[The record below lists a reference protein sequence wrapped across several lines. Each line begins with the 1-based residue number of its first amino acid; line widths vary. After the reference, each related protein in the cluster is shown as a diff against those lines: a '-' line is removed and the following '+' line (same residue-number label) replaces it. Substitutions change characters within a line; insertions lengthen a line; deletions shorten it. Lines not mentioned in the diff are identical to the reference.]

1 MLYLSKIND
10 ELGRD
15 FMGIVS
21 VNMKKIK
28 ASTNVN
34 SLLGENYRTDKDAKK
49 YDDGHRNIE
58 TDKTVDNVFLIDRP
72 EDYDHARKAKIES
85 INVQRAGRVNPKL
98 MLKNQKR
105 ALKESGELQAEAT
118 RGAVKRRKLRS
129 DTVDTIGEVVQP
141 DADFING
148 LSHDDQI
155 RFFADALAVIRD
167 NPDYFGKPETAV
179 IHFDETTPHMQVL
192 ASTLNETTLTSDAK
206 KIMGNKSKM
215 SKRQDVLAE
224 GMRAKGWDVERGMKR
239 VDNPDYQNWKSEA
252 EAKGF
257 VVTRTNDRQLQRQM
271 AQADAEAAQKR
282 READKYLTEAKSSS
296 GATTADLD
304 AREQRLREKAEQVQ
318 HNDSINKTNAEINKK
333 NAEKL
338 KEYQTALNG
347 REKSLEK
354 RETVL
359 TGRES
364 SLEAREGDL
373 EDKDRQADEKLLEAS
388 RMHQM
393 AENLMKQVE
402 QAKRQFE
409 NMKERFEQTW
419 ERVLKQVKRGAL
431 KPEVVEEH
439 VKKYDP
445 LTTDKMTDLTD
456 SLNDLSDSVD
466 TDNQINM

>member
-15 FMGIVS
+15 FMGIVA

-34 SLLGENYRTDKDAKK
+34 SLLGENYRTDQDAKK
-49 YDDGHRNIE
+49 YDDGHRNID

-72 EDYDHARKAKIES
+72 EDYDNARKAKIES

-105 ALKESGELQAEAT
+105 ALKESGKLQAEAT

-155 RFFADALAVIRD
+155 RFFSDALAVIRD

-224 GMRAKGWDVERGMKR
+224 GMQAKGWDVERGMKR

-271 AQADAEAAQKR
+271 AQAEAEADKKR
-282 READKYLTEAKSSS
+282 READKYLTEAKSSY

-304 AREQRLREKAEQVQ
+304 AREQQVREKEEQVQ
-318 HNDSINKTNAEINKK
+318 HNDLINKTNAEINKK

-338 KEYQTALNG
+338 KEYQKALN
-347 REKSLEK
+347 
-354 RETVL
+354 
-359 TGRES
+359 GRES

-393 AENLMKQVE
+393 AENLMNQVE

-409 NMKERFEQTW
+409 NMKERLEQTW
-419 ERVLKQVKRGAL
+419 ERVIKQVKRGAL
-431 KPEVVEEH
+431 KPEAVEER

-445 LTTDKMTDLTD
+445 LTDDNMPDLTD

-466 TDNQINM
+466 NDNQINM